1 MKQEIIDKINRLA
14 SQDEPFL
21 FVINYQA
28 DEAFIRK
35 LSDINPEEC
44 LFDFEGKGNFSH
56 TRKETWKEEISE
68 TTWQIEPPLYEDY
81 EQSFNIVKS
90 NIMAGNSYLTN
101 LTNRV
106 PVSCN
111 LSLEEIFHR
120 AKGKYKLLLRRK
132 RTQAEDKAHLKEEN
146 IEENLTPFVCFSP
159 ETFVRIKGGRIYSY
173 PMKGTLDASLPNAEK
188 LLMEDRKEAAEHATI
203 VDLIRNDLSRV
214 AEDVRVDK
222 YRYVDVLH
230 TNKGDILQTSSEISG
245 RLPED
250 YPHHLGEILD
260 AQLPAGS
267 ITGAPKDK
275 TMQIIQEA
283 EGYDRGFYTG
293 IMGIYDQGE
302 LNSAVMIRFI
312 EEEETSPVDFE
323 ADGEKNFKANEG
335 KKPKIVFQGR
345 RRHHFEERLPE
356 GIRGSDSENLPSDLN
371 PPFILEKIKEIMK
384 QQFVETIKI
393 KNGKALALPYHQARM
408 ERTIRRFFPT
418 LASEEIKLSSLI
430 SPKEEMNLYK
440 ARVVYDIQG
449 VEAIEYAPYK
459 MKEIHSLKVV
469 EDDEIDYTYKSTDR
483 SALNALVAQKDD
495 CDEIIIVKNGLIT
508 DTSFT
513 NLALFDG
520 NRWLTPKHPLLQ
532 GTKRAQLLEAGII
545 LEADLTLENLRKA
558 EKVSLF
564 NAMID
569 FGEREVTKIFLP
581 DQN

>member
-1 MKQEIIDKINRLA
+1 MKQEIIDKINQLA

-21 FVINYQA
+21 FVINYQG
-28 DEAFIRK
+28 DKAFIRL

-44 LFDFEGKGNFSH
+44 LFDFEGRGNLSH
-56 TRKETWKEEISE
+56 AWKETLKEEISEKETLKEETSEEEISE

-81 EQSFNIVKS
+81 ERSFNIVKS

-101 LTNRV
+101 LTCRV

-111 LSLEEIFHR
+111 LSLEDIFHR

-132 RTQAEDKAHLKEEN
+132 R
-146 IEENLTPFVCFSP
+146 NLTPFVCFSP

-188 LLMEDRKEAAEHATI
+188 QLMEDQKEAAEHATI

-222 YRYVDVLH
+222 YRYIDVLH

-293 IMGIYDQGE
+293 IMGIYDHGE

-312 EEEETSPVDFE
+312 EEETSPVDFE
-323 ADGEKNFKANEG
+323 TDGEKNFKASEG
-335 KKPKIVFQGR
+335 KGD
-345 RRHHFEERLPE
+345 E
-356 GIRGSDSENLPSDLN
+356 
-371 PPFILEKIKEIMK
+371 
-384 QQFVETIKI
+384 
-393 KNGKALALPYHQARM
+393 
-408 ERTIRRFFPT
+408 
-418 LASEEIKLSSLI
+418 ASEGKRDEASRKLYFKAGGGITSKSDCR
-430 SPKEEMNLYK
+430 KEYEE
-440 ARVVYDIQG
+440 VIQ
-449 VEAIEYAPYK
+449 
-459 MKEIHSLKVV
+459 
-469 EDDEIDYTYKSTDR
+469 
-483 SALNALVAQKDD
+483 
-495 CDEIIIVKNGLIT
+495 
-508 DTSFT
+508 
-513 NLALFDG
+513 
-520 NRWLTPKHPLLQ
+520 
-532 GTKRAQLLEAGII
+532 
-545 LEADLTLENLRKA
+545 
-558 EKVSLF
+558 
-564 NAMID
+564 
-569 FGEREVTKIFLP
+569 KIYLP
-581 DQN
+581 F

>member
-1 MKQEIIDKINRLA
+1 MKQEIIDKINQLA

-21 FVINYQA
+21 FVINYQG
-28 DEAFIRK
+28 DKAFIRL

-44 LFDFEGKGNFSH
+44 LFDFEGRGNLSH
-56 TRKETWKEEISE
+56 VWKETLKEEISEKETWKKETSEKKISE

-81 EQSFNIVKS
+81 KRSFNIVKS

-101 LTNRV
+101 LTCRV

-132 RTQAEDKAHLKEEN
+132 RTQAEDKDHLKEEN

-173 PMKGTLDASLPNAEK
+173 PMKGTLDASLPDAEK
-188 LLMEDRKEAAEHATI
+188 QLMEDRKEAAEHATI

-222 YRYVDVLH
+222 YRYIDVLH

-312 EEEETSPVDFE
+312 EEETSPVDFE
-323 ADGEKNFKANEG
+323 TDGEKNFKAKEG
-335 KKPKIVFQGR
+335 K
-345 RRHHFEERLPE
+345 
-356 GIRGSDSENLPSDLN
+356 
-371 PPFILEKIKEIMK
+371 
-384 QQFVETIKI
+384 
-393 KNGKALALPYHQARM
+393 
-408 ERTIRRFFPT
+408 
-418 LASEEIKLSSLI
+418 ASEGKE
-430 SPKEEMNLYK
+430 PKASRELYFKAGGGITSKSDCQREYEE
-440 ARVVYDIQG
+440 VIQ
-449 VEAIEYAPYK
+449 
-459 MKEIHSLKVV
+459 
-469 EDDEIDYTYKSTDR
+469 
-483 SALNALVAQKDD
+483 
-495 CDEIIIVKNGLIT
+495 
-508 DTSFT
+508 
-513 NLALFDG
+513 
-520 NRWLTPKHPLLQ
+520 
-532 GTKRAQLLEAGII
+532 
-545 LEADLTLENLRKA
+545 
-558 EKVSLF
+558 
-564 NAMID
+564 
-569 FGEREVTKIFLP
+569 KIYLP
-581 DQN
+581 F

>member
-44 LFDFEGKGNFSH
+44 LFDFEGRGNWRENHS
-56 TRKETWKEEISE
+56 KEMGDSKRIYEEISKE
-68 TTWQIEPPLYEDY
+68 ISEKKFFKGTPLDSPISWQITPLLYNDY
-81 EQSFNIVKS
+81 ERSFNIVKS

-132 RTQAEDKAHLKEEN
+132 RTQAEDKAHLKEEAQNKAHLKEEN

-188 LLMEDRKEAAEHATI
+188 LLMEDRKETAEHATI

-214 AEDVRVDK
+214 AENVRVDK

-250 YPHHLGEILD
+250 YRQHLGEILD

-275 TMQIIQEA
+275 TMQIIHEA

-302 LNSAVMIRFI
+302 LNSAVMIRFV
-312 EEEETSPVDFE
+312 EEEASPSKT
-323 ADGEKNFKANEG
+323 EKGKNPEVSRELYFKAGGGITSKSDCRKEYEEVIQ
-335 KKPKIVFQGR
+335 KIY
-345 RRHHFEERLPE
+345 LPIQE
-356 GIRGSDSENLPSDLN
+356 NPSSE
-371 PPFILEKIKEIMK
+371 
-384 QQFVETIKI
+384 
-393 KNGKALALPYHQARM
+393 Y
-408 ERTIRRFFPT
+408 
-418 LASEEIKLSSLI
+418 
-430 SPKEEMNLYK
+430 
-440 ARVVYDIQG
+440 
-449 VEAIEYAPYK
+449 
-459 MKEIHSLKVV
+459 
-469 EDDEIDYTYKSTDR
+469 
-483 SALNALVAQKDD
+483 
-495 CDEIIIVKNGLIT
+495 
-508 DTSFT
+508 
-513 NLALFDG
+513 
-520 NRWLTPKHPLLQ
+520 
-532 GTKRAQLLEAGII
+532 
-545 LEADLTLENLRKA
+545 
-558 EKVSLF
+558 
-564 NAMID
+564 
-569 FGEREVTKIFLP
+569 
-581 DQN
+581 

>member
-21 FVINYQA
+21 FVINYQG
-28 DEAFIRK
+28 DKAFIRL

-44 LFDFEGKGNFSH
+44 LFDFEGRGNLSH
-56 TRKETWKEEISE
+56 VWKETLKEGTSE

-81 EQSFNIVKS
+81 ERSFNIVKS

-101 LTNRV
+101 LTCKV

-111 LSLEEIFHR
+111 LSLEAIFHR
-120 AKGKYKLLLRRK
+120 AKGKYKLLLRRS
-132 RTQAEDKAHLKEEN
+132 ES
-146 IEENLTPFVCFSP
+146 LTPFVCFSP
-159 ETFVRIKGGRIYSY
+159 ETFVRIKNGRIYSY

-188 LLMEDRKEAAEHATI
+188 QLMEDRKEAAEHATI

-222 YRYVDVLH
+222 YRYIDVLH

-312 EEEETSPVDFE
+312 EEETSPVDFE
-323 ADGEKNFKANEG
+323 ADGEKNFKAGGGITSKSDCRKEYEEVIQ
-335 KKPKIVFQGR
+335 KIY
-345 RRHHFEERLPE
+345 LPIQE
-356 GIRGSDSENLPSDLN
+356 NPSSE
-371 PPFILEKIKEIMK
+371 
-384 QQFVETIKI
+384 
-393 KNGKALALPYHQARM
+393 Y
-408 ERTIRRFFPT
+408 
-418 LASEEIKLSSLI
+418 
-430 SPKEEMNLYK
+430 
-440 ARVVYDIQG
+440 
-449 VEAIEYAPYK
+449 
-459 MKEIHSLKVV
+459 
-469 EDDEIDYTYKSTDR
+469 
-483 SALNALVAQKDD
+483 
-495 CDEIIIVKNGLIT
+495 
-508 DTSFT
+508 
-513 NLALFDG
+513 
-520 NRWLTPKHPLLQ
+520 
-532 GTKRAQLLEAGII
+532 
-545 LEADLTLENLRKA
+545 
-558 EKVSLF
+558 
-564 NAMID
+564 
-569 FGEREVTKIFLP
+569 
-581 DQN
+581 

>member
-1 MKQEIIDKINRLA
+1 M
-14 SQDEPFL
+14 
-21 FVINYQA
+21 
-28 DEAFIRK
+28 
-35 LSDINPEEC
+35 
-44 LFDFEGKGNFSH
+44 
-56 TRKETWKEEISE
+56 
-68 TTWQIEPPLYEDY
+68 
-81 EQSFNIVKS
+81 
-90 NIMAGNSYLTN
+90 
-101 LTNRV
+101 
-106 PVSCN
+106 SCN

-132 RTQAEDKAHLKEEN
+132 RTQAEEKDHLKEEAQNKDYLKEEPQNKAHLKEEN

-312 EEEETSPVDFE
+312 EEETSPVDFE
-323 ADGEKNFKANEG
+323 TDGEKNFKTSKGKASEG
-335 KKPKIVFQGR
+335 KEPKASRKLYFKAGGGITSKSDCR
-345 RRHHFEERLPE
+345 KEYEEVIQKIYLP
-356 GIRGSDSENLPSDLN
+356 
-371 PPFILEKIKEIMK
+371 F
-384 QQFVETIKI
+384 
-393 KNGKALALPYHQARM
+393 
-408 ERTIRRFFPT
+408 
-418 LASEEIKLSSLI
+418 
-430 SPKEEMNLYK
+430 
-440 ARVVYDIQG
+440 
-449 VEAIEYAPYK
+449 
-459 MKEIHSLKVV
+459 
-469 EDDEIDYTYKSTDR
+469 
-483 SALNALVAQKDD
+483 
-495 CDEIIIVKNGLIT
+495 
-508 DTSFT
+508 
-513 NLALFDG
+513 
-520 NRWLTPKHPLLQ
+520 
-532 GTKRAQLLEAGII
+532 
-545 LEADLTLENLRKA
+545 
-558 EKVSLF
+558 
-564 NAMID
+564 
-569 FGEREVTKIFLP
+569 
-581 DQN
+581 

>member
-1 MKQEIIDKINRLA
+1 MKQEIIDKINQLA

-21 FVINYQA
+21 FVINYQG
-28 DEAFIRK
+28 DKAFIRL

-44 LFDFEGKGNFSH
+44 LFDFEGRGNLSH
-56 TRKETWKEEISE
+56 VWKETWKEGTSEKETWKKETSEEEISE
-68 TTWQIEPPLYEDY
+68 TTWQIDPPLYEDY
-81 EQSFNIVKS
+81 ERNFNIVKS

-101 LTNRV
+101 LTCRV

-132 RTQAEDKAHLKEEN
+132 R
-146 IEENLTPFVCFSP
+146 NLTPFVCFSP

-188 LLMEDRKEAAEHATI
+188 QLMEDQKEAAEHATI

-222 YRYVDVLH
+222 YRYIDVLH
-230 TNKGDILQTSSEISG
+230 TNKGNILQTSSEISG

-312 EEEETSPVDFE
+312 EEETSPVDFE
-323 ADGEKNFKANEG
+323 TDGEKNFKAKEG
-335 KKPKIVFQGR
+335 K
-345 RRHHFEERLPE
+345 
-356 GIRGSDSENLPSDLN
+356 
-371 PPFILEKIKEIMK
+371 
-384 QQFVETIKI
+384 
-393 KNGKALALPYHQARM
+393 
-408 ERTIRRFFPT
+408 
-418 LASEEIKLSSLI
+418 ASEGKE
-430 SPKEEMNLYK
+430 PKASRELYFKAGGGITSKSDCQREYEE
-440 ARVVYDIQG
+440 VIQ
-449 VEAIEYAPYK
+449 
-459 MKEIHSLKVV
+459 
-469 EDDEIDYTYKSTDR
+469 
-483 SALNALVAQKDD
+483 
-495 CDEIIIVKNGLIT
+495 
-508 DTSFT
+508 
-513 NLALFDG
+513 
-520 NRWLTPKHPLLQ
+520 
-532 GTKRAQLLEAGII
+532 
-545 LEADLTLENLRKA
+545 
-558 EKVSLF
+558 
-564 NAMID
+564 
-569 FGEREVTKIFLP
+569 KIYLP
-581 DQN
+581 F

>member
-21 FVINYQA
+21 FVINYQG
-28 DEAFIRK
+28 DKAFIRL

-44 LFDFEGKGNFSH
+44 LFDFEGRGNLSH
-56 TRKETWKEEISE
+56 AWKEAWKEGTSEKETWKKETSEEEISE

-81 EQSFNIVKS
+81 ERSFNIVKS

-101 LTNRV
+101 LTCRV

-111 LSLEEIFHR
+111 LPLEEIFHR

-132 RTQAEDKAHLKEEN
+132 RTQAEDKAHLKEEPQN
-146 IEENLTPFVCFSP
+146 KDYLKEEPQNKAHLKEENTEENLTPFVCFSP

-188 LLMEDRKEAAEHATI
+188 QLMEDRKEAAEHATI

-222 YRYVDVLH
+222 YRYIDVLH

-312 EEEETSPVDFE
+312 EEETSPVDFE
-323 ADGEKNFKANEG
+323 TDGEKNFKAKEG
-335 KKPKIVFQGR
+335 K
-345 RRHHFEERLPE
+345 
-356 GIRGSDSENLPSDLN
+356 
-371 PPFILEKIKEIMK
+371 
-384 QQFVETIKI
+384 
-393 KNGKALALPYHQARM
+393 
-408 ERTIRRFFPT
+408 
-418 LASEEIKLSSLI
+418 ASEGKE
-430 SPKEEMNLYK
+430 PKASRELYFKAGGGITSKSDCQREYEE
-440 ARVVYDIQG
+440 VIQ
-449 VEAIEYAPYK
+449 
-459 MKEIHSLKVV
+459 
-469 EDDEIDYTYKSTDR
+469 
-483 SALNALVAQKDD
+483 
-495 CDEIIIVKNGLIT
+495 
-508 DTSFT
+508 
-513 NLALFDG
+513 
-520 NRWLTPKHPLLQ
+520 
-532 GTKRAQLLEAGII
+532 
-545 LEADLTLENLRKA
+545 
-558 EKVSLF
+558 
-564 NAMID
+564 
-569 FGEREVTKIFLP
+569 KIYLP
-581 DQN
+581 F

>member
-1 MKQEIIDKINRLA
+1 MKQEIIDKINQLA

-21 FVINYQA
+21 FVINYQG
-28 DEAFIRK
+28 DKAFIRL

-44 LFDFEGKGNFSH
+44 LFDFEGRGNLSH
-56 TRKETWKEEISE
+56 VWKETLKEEISEKETWKKETWKEEISE

-81 EQSFNIVKS
+81 ERSFNIVKS

-101 LTNRV
+101 LTCRV

-120 AKGKYKLLLRRK
+120 AKGKYKLLLKRK
-132 RTQAEDKAHLKEEN
+132 RTQAEDKDHLKEEAQNKAHLKEEN
-146 IEENLTPFVCFSP
+146 TEENLTPFVCFSP

-188 LLMEDRKEAAEHATI
+188 QLMEDRKEAAEHATI

-222 YRYVDVLH
+222 YRYIDVLH

-302 LNSAVMIRFI
+302 LNSAVMIRFV
-312 EEEETSPVDFE
+312 EEEASPSKT
-323 ADGEKNFKANEG
+323 EKGKNPEVSRELYFKAGGGITSKSDCRKEYEEVIQ
-335 KKPKIVFQGR
+335 KIY
-345 RRHHFEERLPE
+345 LPIQE
-356 GIRGSDSENLPSDLN
+356 NPSSE
-371 PPFILEKIKEIMK
+371 
-384 QQFVETIKI
+384 
-393 KNGKALALPYHQARM
+393 Y
-408 ERTIRRFFPT
+408 
-418 LASEEIKLSSLI
+418 
-430 SPKEEMNLYK
+430 
-440 ARVVYDIQG
+440 
-449 VEAIEYAPYK
+449 
-459 MKEIHSLKVV
+459 
-469 EDDEIDYTYKSTDR
+469 
-483 SALNALVAQKDD
+483 
-495 CDEIIIVKNGLIT
+495 
-508 DTSFT
+508 
-513 NLALFDG
+513 
-520 NRWLTPKHPLLQ
+520 
-532 GTKRAQLLEAGII
+532 
-545 LEADLTLENLRKA
+545 
-558 EKVSLF
+558 
-564 NAMID
+564 
-569 FGEREVTKIFLP
+569 
-581 DQN
+581 

>member
-21 FVINYQA
+21 FVINYQG
-28 DEAFIRK
+28 DKAFIRQ

-44 LFDFEGKGNFSH
+44 LFDFEGRRNSSDEMKNNSE
-56 TRKETWKEEISE
+56 KIAEIS
-68 TTWQIEPPLYEDY
+68 WQIAPPLYEDY
-81 EQSFNIVKS
+81 ERSFDIVKN

-101 LTNRV
+101 LTCKV

-111 LSLEEIFHR
+111 LSLEDIFHR
-120 AKGKYKLLLRRK
+120 AKGKYKLMLRRK
-132 RTQAEDKAHLKEEN
+132 R
-146 IEENLTPFVCFSP
+146 NLNPFVCFSP

-260 AQLPAGS
+260 VQLPAGS

-312 EEEETSPVDFE
+312 EEETSPVDFE

-335 KKPKIVFQGR
+335 KKPKESRKLYFKAGGGITSKSDCR
-345 RRHHFEERLPE
+345 REYEEVIQKIYLP
-356 GIRGSDSENLPSDLN
+356 
-371 PPFILEKIKEIMK
+371 F
-384 QQFVETIKI
+384 
-393 KNGKALALPYHQARM
+393 
-408 ERTIRRFFPT
+408 
-418 LASEEIKLSSLI
+418 
-430 SPKEEMNLYK
+430 
-440 ARVVYDIQG
+440 
-449 VEAIEYAPYK
+449 
-459 MKEIHSLKVV
+459 
-469 EDDEIDYTYKSTDR
+469 
-483 SALNALVAQKDD
+483 
-495 CDEIIIVKNGLIT
+495 
-508 DTSFT
+508 
-513 NLALFDG
+513 
-520 NRWLTPKHPLLQ
+520 
-532 GTKRAQLLEAGII
+532 
-545 LEADLTLENLRKA
+545 
-558 EKVSLF
+558 
-564 NAMID
+564 
-569 FGEREVTKIFLP
+569 
-581 DQN
+581 

>member
-21 FVINYQA
+21 FVINYQG
-28 DEAFIRK
+28 DKAFIRL

-44 LFDFEGKGNFSH
+44 LFDFEGRGNLSH
-56 TRKETWKEEISE
+56 AWKETWKEGTSEKETWKKETSEEEISE

-81 EQSFNIVKS
+81 ERSFNIVKS

-132 RTQAEDKAHLKEEN
+132 RTQAEDKAHLKEEAQNKAHLKEEN
-146 IEENLTPFVCFSP
+146 IEENFTPFVCFSP

-222 YRYVDVLH
+222 YRYIDVLH
-230 TNKGDILQTSSEISG
+230 TNKGNILQTSSEISG

-275 TMQIIQEA
+275 TMQIIQET

-312 EEEETSPVDFE
+312 EEEVFPSKTENRMNYE
-323 ADGEKNFKANEG
+323 AIRKLYFKAGGGITSKSDCRKEYEEVIQ
-335 KKPKIVFQGR
+335 KIY
-345 RRHHFEERLPE
+345 LP
-356 GIRGSDSENLPSDLN
+356 I
-371 PPFILEKIKEIMK
+371 
-384 QQFVETIKI
+384 
-393 KNGKALALPYHQARM
+393 
-408 ERTIRRFFPT
+408 
-418 LASEEIKLSSLI
+418 
-430 SPKEEMNLYK
+430 
-440 ARVVYDIQG
+440 
-449 VEAIEYAPYK
+449 
-459 MKEIHSLKVV
+459 
-469 EDDEIDYTYKSTDR
+469 
-483 SALNALVAQKDD
+483 
-495 CDEIIIVKNGLIT
+495 
-508 DTSFT
+508 
-513 NLALFDG
+513 
-520 NRWLTPKHPLLQ
+520 
-532 GTKRAQLLEAGII
+532 
-545 LEADLTLENLRKA
+545 
-558 EKVSLF
+558 
-564 NAMID
+564 
-569 FGEREVTKIFLP
+569 
-581 DQN
+581 

>member
-1 MKQEIIDKINRLA
+1 MKQEIIDKINQLA

-21 FVINYQA
+21 FVINYQG
-28 DEAFIRK
+28 DKAFIRL
-35 LSDINPEEC
+35 LSDIIPEEC
-44 LFDFEGKGNFSH
+44 LFDFEGRGNFSH
-56 TRKETWKEEISE
+56 AWKETWKEGTSEKETWKKETSEEEISE
-68 TTWQIEPPLYEDY
+68 TIWQIAPPLYEDY
-81 EQSFNIVKS
+81 ERSFNIVKS

-101 LTNRV
+101 LTCRV

-132 RTQAEDKAHLKEEN
+132 KTQAEDKAHLKEEN

-222 YRYVDVLH
+222 YRYIDVLH

-293 IMGIYDQGE
+293 IMGIYDHGE

-312 EEEETSPVDFE
+312 EEDTSPVDFE
-323 ADGEKNFKANEG
+323 ADGKKNFKAKEG
-335 KKPKIVFQGR
+335 K
-345 RRHHFEERLPE
+345 
-356 GIRGSDSENLPSDLN
+356 
-371 PPFILEKIKEIMK
+371 
-384 QQFVETIKI
+384 
-393 KNGKALALPYHQARM
+393 
-408 ERTIRRFFPT
+408 
-418 LASEEIKLSSLI
+418 ASEGKE
-430 SPKEEMNLYK
+430 PKASRELYFKAGGGITSKSDCQREYEE
-440 ARVVYDIQG
+440 VIQ
-449 VEAIEYAPYK
+449 
-459 MKEIHSLKVV
+459 
-469 EDDEIDYTYKSTDR
+469 
-483 SALNALVAQKDD
+483 
-495 CDEIIIVKNGLIT
+495 
-508 DTSFT
+508 
-513 NLALFDG
+513 
-520 NRWLTPKHPLLQ
+520 
-532 GTKRAQLLEAGII
+532 
-545 LEADLTLENLRKA
+545 
-558 EKVSLF
+558 
-564 NAMID
+564 
-569 FGEREVTKIFLP
+569 KIYLP
-581 DQN
+581 F

>member
-21 FVINYQA
+21 FVINYQG
-28 DEAFIRK
+28 DKAFIRL

-44 LFDFEGKGNFSH
+44 LFDFEGRGNLSH
-56 TRKETWKEEISE
+56 AWKETLKEEILKKETWKKETSEEEISE

-81 EQSFNIVKS
+81 ERSFNIVKS

-101 LTNRV
+101 LTCRV

-111 LSLEEIFHR
+111 LPLEEIFHR

-132 RTQAEDKAHLKEEN
+132 RTQAEDKDHLKEEAQNKAHLKEEN

-188 LLMEDRKEAAEHATI
+188 LLMEDQKEAAEHATI

-222 YRYVDVLH
+222 YRYIDVLH
-230 TNKGDILQTSSEISG
+230 TNKGNILQTSSEISG

-275 TMQIIQEA
+275 TMQIIQET

-312 EEEETSPVDFE
+312 EEEVFPSKTENRMNYE
-323 ADGEKNFKANEG
+323 AIRKLYFKAGGGITSKSDCRKEYEEVIQ
-335 KKPKIVFQGR
+335 KIY
-345 RRHHFEERLPE
+345 LP
-356 GIRGSDSENLPSDLN
+356 I
-371 PPFILEKIKEIMK
+371 
-384 QQFVETIKI
+384 
-393 KNGKALALPYHQARM
+393 
-408 ERTIRRFFPT
+408 
-418 LASEEIKLSSLI
+418 
-430 SPKEEMNLYK
+430 
-440 ARVVYDIQG
+440 
-449 VEAIEYAPYK
+449 
-459 MKEIHSLKVV
+459 
-469 EDDEIDYTYKSTDR
+469 
-483 SALNALVAQKDD
+483 
-495 CDEIIIVKNGLIT
+495 
-508 DTSFT
+508 
-513 NLALFDG
+513 
-520 NRWLTPKHPLLQ
+520 
-532 GTKRAQLLEAGII
+532 
-545 LEADLTLENLRKA
+545 
-558 EKVSLF
+558 
-564 NAMID
+564 
-569 FGEREVTKIFLP
+569 
-581 DQN
+581 

>member
-21 FVINYQA
+21 FVINYQG
-28 DEAFIRK
+28 DKAFIRL

-44 LFDFEGKGNFSH
+44 LFDFEGRGNLSH
-56 TRKETWKEEISE
+56 AWKETWKEGTWKEGTWKEETWKKKISEEEISE

-81 EQSFNIVKS
+81 ERSFNIVKS

-101 LTNRV
+101 LTCRV

-111 LSLEEIFHR
+111 LALEEIFHR

-188 LLMEDRKEAAEHATI
+188 QLMEDRKEAAEHATI

-214 AEDVRVDK
+214 AENVRVDK
-222 YRYVDVLH
+222 YRYIDVLH

-312 EEEETSPVDFE
+312 EEETSPVDFE
-323 ADGEKNFKANEG
+323 ADGEKNFKASEG
-335 KKPKIVFQGR
+335 KGD
-345 RRHHFEERLPE
+345 E
-356 GIRGSDSENLPSDLN
+356 
-371 PPFILEKIKEIMK
+371 
-384 QQFVETIKI
+384 
-393 KNGKALALPYHQARM
+393 
-408 ERTIRRFFPT
+408 
-418 LASEEIKLSSLI
+418 ASEGKRDEASRKLYFKAGGGITSKSDCR
-430 SPKEEMNLYK
+430 KEYEE
-440 ARVVYDIQG
+440 VIQ
-449 VEAIEYAPYK
+449 
-459 MKEIHSLKVV
+459 
-469 EDDEIDYTYKSTDR
+469 
-483 SALNALVAQKDD
+483 
-495 CDEIIIVKNGLIT
+495 
-508 DTSFT
+508 
-513 NLALFDG
+513 
-520 NRWLTPKHPLLQ
+520 
-532 GTKRAQLLEAGII
+532 
-545 LEADLTLENLRKA
+545 
-558 EKVSLF
+558 
-564 NAMID
+564 
-569 FGEREVTKIFLP
+569 KIYLP
-581 DQN
+581 F

>member
-1 MKQEIIDKINRLA
+1 MA

-21 FVINYQA
+21 FVINYQG
-28 DEAFIRK
+28 DKAFIRL

-44 LFDFEGKGNFSH
+44 LFDFEGRGNLSH
-56 TRKETWKEEISE
+56 AWKETWKEETWKEETWKKKISEEEISE
-68 TTWQIEPPLYEDY
+68 TIWQIEPPLYEDY
-81 EQSFNIVKS
+81 ERSFNIVKS

-101 LTNRV
+101 LTCRV

-188 LLMEDRKEAAEHATI
+188 QLMEDRKEAAEHATI

-214 AEDVRVDK
+214 AENVRVDK

-250 YPHHLGEILD
+250 YRQHLGEILD

-275 TMQIIQEA
+275 TMQIIHEA

-312 EEEETSPVDFE
+312 EEETSPVDFE
-323 ADGEKNFKANEG
+323 ADGEKNFKAKEG
-335 KKPKIVFQGR
+335 K
-345 RRHHFEERLPE
+345 
-356 GIRGSDSENLPSDLN
+356 
-371 PPFILEKIKEIMK
+371 
-384 QQFVETIKI
+384 
-393 KNGKALALPYHQARM
+393 
-408 ERTIRRFFPT
+408 
-418 LASEEIKLSSLI
+418 ASEGKEPKANRKLYFKAGGGITSKSDCR
-430 SPKEEMNLYK
+430 KEYEE
-440 ARVVYDIQG
+440 VIQ
-449 VEAIEYAPYK
+449 
-459 MKEIHSLKVV
+459 
-469 EDDEIDYTYKSTDR
+469 
-483 SALNALVAQKDD
+483 
-495 CDEIIIVKNGLIT
+495 
-508 DTSFT
+508 
-513 NLALFDG
+513 
-520 NRWLTPKHPLLQ
+520 
-532 GTKRAQLLEAGII
+532 
-545 LEADLTLENLRKA
+545 
-558 EKVSLF
+558 
-564 NAMID
+564 
-569 FGEREVTKIFLP
+569 KIYLP
-581 DQN
+581 F

>member
-1 MKQEIIDKINRLA
+1 MKQEIIDKINQLA

-21 FVINYQA
+21 FVINYQG
-28 DEAFIRK
+28 DKAFIRL

-44 LFDFEGKGNFSH
+44 LFDFEGRGNLSHAWKGTSEEEIW
-56 TRKETWKEEISE
+56 KEETWKKKISEEEISE
-68 TTWQIEPPLYEDY
+68 TIWQIDPPLYEDY
-81 EQSFNIVKS
+81 ERSFNIVKN

-101 LTNRV
+101 LTCRV

-111 LSLEEIFHR
+111 LPLEEIFHR

-132 RTQAEDKAHLKEEN
+132 RTQAEDKAHLKEEPQNKDYLKEEPQNKAHLKEEN

-188 LLMEDRKEAAEHATI
+188 QLMEDRKEAAEHATI

-214 AEDVRVDK
+214 AENVRVDK
-222 YRYVDVLH
+222 YRYIDVLH

-312 EEEETSPVDFE
+312 EEETSPVDFE
-323 ADGEKNFKANEG
+323 TDGEKNFKAKEG
-335 KKPKIVFQGR
+335 K
-345 RRHHFEERLPE
+345 
-356 GIRGSDSENLPSDLN
+356 
-371 PPFILEKIKEIMK
+371 
-384 QQFVETIKI
+384 
-393 KNGKALALPYHQARM
+393 
-408 ERTIRRFFPT
+408 
-418 LASEEIKLSSLI
+418 ASEGKEPKASRKLYFKAGGGITSKSDCR
-430 SPKEEMNLYK
+430 KEYEE
-440 ARVVYDIQG
+440 VIQ
-449 VEAIEYAPYK
+449 
-459 MKEIHSLKVV
+459 
-469 EDDEIDYTYKSTDR
+469 
-483 SALNALVAQKDD
+483 
-495 CDEIIIVKNGLIT
+495 
-508 DTSFT
+508 
-513 NLALFDG
+513 
-520 NRWLTPKHPLLQ
+520 
-532 GTKRAQLLEAGII
+532 
-545 LEADLTLENLRKA
+545 
-558 EKVSLF
+558 
-564 NAMID
+564 
-569 FGEREVTKIFLP
+569 KIYLP
-581 DQN
+581 F

>member
-21 FVINYQA
+21 FVINYQG
-28 DEAFIRK
+28 DKAFIRL

-56 TRKETWKEEISE
+56 ARKETWKEEISE

-101 LTNRV
+101 LTCRV

-111 LSLEEIFHR
+111 LPLEEIFHR

-132 RTQAEDKAHLKEEN
+132 RTQAEDKAHLKEEPQN
-146 IEENLTPFVCFSP
+146 KDYLKEEPQNKAHLKEENTEENLTPFVCFSP

-173 PMKGTLDASLPNAEK
+173 PMKGTLDASLPDAEK
-188 LLMEDRKEAAEHATI
+188 QLMEDRKEAAEHATI

-222 YRYVDVLH
+222 YRYIDVLH

-250 YPHHLGEILD
+250 YPHHLGEILE

-275 TMQIIQEA
+275 TMQIIHEA

-312 EEEETSPVDFE
+312 EEETSPVDFE
-323 ADGEKNFKANEG
+323 ADGGKNFKASEG
-335 KKPKIVFQGR
+335 KGDEASRKLYFKAGGGITSKSDCRREYEEVIQKIY
-345 RRHHFEERLPE
+345 LP
-356 GIRGSDSENLPSDLN
+356 
-371 PPFILEKIKEIMK
+371 F
-384 QQFVETIKI
+384 
-393 KNGKALALPYHQARM
+393 
-408 ERTIRRFFPT
+408 
-418 LASEEIKLSSLI
+418 
-430 SPKEEMNLYK
+430 
-440 ARVVYDIQG
+440 
-449 VEAIEYAPYK
+449 
-459 MKEIHSLKVV
+459 
-469 EDDEIDYTYKSTDR
+469 
-483 SALNALVAQKDD
+483 
-495 CDEIIIVKNGLIT
+495 
-508 DTSFT
+508 
-513 NLALFDG
+513 
-520 NRWLTPKHPLLQ
+520 
-532 GTKRAQLLEAGII
+532 
-545 LEADLTLENLRKA
+545 
-558 EKVSLF
+558 
-564 NAMID
+564 
-569 FGEREVTKIFLP
+569 
-581 DQN
+581 